1 MYYEDLDSGLK
12 LVKRLTSDYIN
23 SISYSVMRVNLA
35 AQVLSETIDNLL
47 NNVRS
52 KEAEVSGQ
60 FGIMINMFFDC
71 LNVRS
76 TKEHIIKR
84 KPFLK
89 PYESVDDIRFPWQG
103 GFLQCF

>member
-1 MYYEDLDSGLK
+1 
-12 LVKRLTSDYIN
+12 
-23 SISYSVMRVNLA
+23 MRVNLA

-84 KPFLK
+84 KPFRGKSLLK
-89 PYESVDDIRFPWQG
+89 HKMILITQKMLR
-103 GFLQCF
+103 LK